1 MSRDGLMVVL
11 VYAVKV
17 DHYGAVNG
25 LHYAVESYSQQC
37 RMSYML
43 IRIDLT
49 SMLPADLGYMI
60 YIIYKNGIF
69 NAVYKC
75 SVYLV

>member
-11 VYAVKV
+11 VYAIKL

-37 RMSYML
+37 RMDRSNV
-43 IRIDLT
+43 DAT
-49 SMLPADLGYMI
+49 
-60 YIIYKNGIF
+60 
-69 NAVYKC
+69 C
-75 SVYLV
+75 